1 MAVAATTIFA
11 GVSAVASVGK
21 AVHGAV
27 SANKRQRRAN
37 RKAKRLEKKLEGLEA
52 SRQEVINPFDN
63 VTSLSDMIYNVSDE
77 LSNPYNNL
85 SVATQAAEFQAEEAD
100 IALANTLDA
109 LQSSGASAGGA
120 TALAQAALQSK
131 RGISA
136 SIEQQE
142 AQNEKMRAQG
152 EVNLQSAKMNE
163 AVRVQGAQY
172 GEAARIQQAEV
183 AGRKYEFE
191 ATEDREIAEMDRVQ
205 AQITGQEQKAAAAR
219 ATKAGYI
226 TEGIGAVGNA
236 VGAVS
241 GIANEW
247 GAGSQGTTE
256 SDRRLKTDIKLI
268 GLSPSGLK
276 IYNFRYKDISFGKG
290 VFQGVMSDEIPVNA
304 VIKHRDGYDRV
315 DYSKIDVEFKLIT

>member
-11 GVSAVASVGK
+11 GVSALASVGS

-37 RKAKRLEKKLEGLEA
+37 RKAKSLTKKLEGLEA
-52 SRQEVINPFDN
+52 SRQEIINPFDN
-63 VTSLSDMIYNVSDE
+63 VTSLSDMIYDVSDE

-109 LQSSGASAGGA
+109 LQASGASAGGA

-142 AQNEKMRAQG
+142 AQNEKLRAQG
-152 EVNLQSAKMNE
+152 EINLQSAKMSE
-163 AVRVQGAQY
+163 AQRVQQAQY

-183 AGRKYEFE
+183 AGRRYEWE
-191 ATEDREIAEMDRVQ
+191 AREERELEQLDRVQ

-241 GIANEW
+241 GIVNEW
-247 GAGSQGTTE
+247 DAGSQGAVTAGSSGRNYTNS
-256 SDRRLKTDIKLI
+256 SDF
-268 GLSPSGLK
+268 SG
-276 IYNFRYKDISFGKG
+276 FTSWGGPGGF
-290 VFQGVMSDEIPVNA
+290 
-304 VIKHRDGYDRV
+304 
-315 DYSKIDVEFKLIT
+315 

>member
-11 GVSAVASVGK
+11 GVSAAASVGK
-21 AVHGAV
+21 AIHQGV

-37 RKAKRLEKKLEGLEA
+37 RKAKALEA
-52 SRQEVINPFDN
+52 ELKSLEDSRQEIINPFDN
-63 VTSLSDMIYNVSDE
+63 VTSLSDMIYDVSDE

-163 AVRVQGAQY
+163 AVRVQGAQL
-172 GEAARIQQAEV
+172 GESRRLQATETQ
-183 AGRKYEFE
+183 GRMYEFE
-191 ATEDREIAEMDRVQ
+191 QRESREISELNRVQ
-205 AQITGQEQKAAAAR
+205 AKLTGQEQASAAAR
-219 ATKAGYI
+219 ADKANAI
-226 TEGIGAVGNA
+226 TAGIGATGNL

-241 GIANEW
+241 SAVGEW
-247 GAGSQGTTE
+247 DAGSAGAVTSGTSSGRNYTNS
-256 SDRRLKTDIKLI
+256 SDF
-268 GLSPSGLK
+268 SG
-276 IYNFRYKDISFGKG
+276 FTSWGGPAGF
-290 VFQGVMSDEIPVNA
+290 
-304 VIKHRDGYDRV
+304 
-315 DYSKIDVEFKLIT
+315 

>member
-11 GVSAVASVGK
+11 GVSALASVGS

-37 RKAKRLEKKLEGLEA
+37 RKAKTLTKKLEGLEA
-52 SRQEVINPFDN
+52 SRQEIINPFDN
-63 VTSLSDMIYNVSDE
+63 VTSLSDMIYDVSDE

-109 LQSSGASAGGA
+109 LQASGASAGGA

-142 AQNEKMRAQG
+142 AQNEKLRADG
-152 EVNLQSAKMNE
+152 EQKLQQARFGEAK
-163 AVRVQGAQY
+163 RVQQAQY
-172 GEAARIQQAEV
+172 GEAGRIQKAEV
-183 AGRKYEFE
+183 AGRRYEWE
-191 ATEDREIAEMDRVQ
+191 AREQREMEELDRVQ
-205 AQITGQEQKAAAAR
+205 AQITGQEQKAASAR

-226 TEGIGAVGNA
+226 DAGIGAVGQLGA
-236 VGAVS
+236 EVGN
-241 GIANEW
+241 IANEW
-247 GAGSQGTTE
+247 DAGSRG
-256 SDRRLKTDIKLI
+256 SS
-268 GLSPSGLK
+268 SPK
-276 IYNFRYKDISFGKG
+276 
-290 VFQGVMSDEIPVNA
+290 
-304 VIKHRDGYDRV
+304 
-315 DYSKIDVEFKLIT
+315 